1 MSSSALPPTGER
13 SYGLRNRRLLSG
25 GTYGEIDL
33 IKALESSS
41 RNPLEHWTQA
51 YIRFTASQGGA
62 KIREVMNGIMTTT
75 GVVAALIA
83 TLVVSCL
90 LSPPLCQNSIFQSCT
105 EKEGEF
111 ITYGAIHAFNLI
123 SCLATITYATIGL
136 LWLGVHRDEE
146 MNYFILEYYVYA
158 IAVPATCMS
167 FAICGTVA
175 AELLRVYI
183 IYSPIAFWFAIGTA
197 IVVMIPCCWFATK
210 IVFTTVA
217 LRKAHTLSCVK
228 GGTPPTSTLH
238 VETGMM

>member
-1 MSSSALPPTGER
+1 M
-13 SYGLRNRRLLSG
+13 LRG

-33 IKALESSS
+33 IKALESTS

-62 KIREVMNGIMTTT
+62 KIREVMGSIMTTT

-90 LSPPLCQNSIFQSCT
+90 LSPPLCQNSFFQSCT

-111 ITYGAIHAFNLI
+111 IAYGALHAFNLI

-146 MNYFILEYYVYA
+146 MNYFILEYYLYA

-175 AELLRVYI
+175 AELIRVYI
-183 IYSPIAFWFAIGTA
+183 IYGPVAFWIAIGTS
-197 IVVMIPCCWFATK
+197 VVLMIPCCWFATK

-217 LRKAHTLSCVK
+217 LRKEHSRQVIK
-228 GGTPPTSTLH
+228 GSGPTSNANGSTSGV
-238 VETGMM
+238 VETGMMMM